1 MAKTSSE
8 VSEAKDELQQ
18 YLGPRYVVG
27 RKLGV
32 SDAGAVFVV
41 RDRDSGAIRLATFRG
56 CITPGGPTGQPL
68 RVDETRVSGAYA
80 AVQKARKSL

>member
-56 CITPGGPTGQPL
+56 CITPGAHWAASQGGRDNGLRGVCGGP
-68 RVDETRVSGAYA
+68 
-80 AVQKARKSL
+80 KSA